1 MRKENGEG
9 AGLSAVQ
16 ALMNGSFVIQT
27 KWIGVMQEYGF
38 TVTGSSECLR
48 EAREPYLFH
57 KKVSNL

>member
-1 MRKENGEG
+1 M
-9 AGLSAVQ
+9 Q

-27 KWIGVMQEYGF
+27 KWVGVMQEYGF